1 MHMILLPQSVLLII
15 DTLKNAGHQCFA
27 VGGSVRDS
35 LIGKETKGWDF
46 TTDATPEQILSLFP
60 DSFYD
65 NQFGTVG
72 IKIRKQLTVDSSQLT
87 QKEQEIEDIF
97 EITTFRNEKGYTD
110 HRHPDNVVWGKT
122 LLEDLSR
129 RDFTINAIAYDGK
142 ELTDPYDGQKD
153 ITAHLIKTV
162 GNPNERFAEDA
173 LRMMR
178 AVRFAAQLGFIIE
191 SKTTAAILDN
201 AKLLTKIANERIRDE
216 FLKILGSDHAADAMI
231 ILKNVGLLT
240 YILPELE
247 IAFETPQKSPK
258 RHHLYDVGTHSV
270 MALKFCPS
278 TNPIVRLA
286 TLIHDLGKPMT
297 FNKTAEG
304 VLTFY
309 NHEVAGTKLAREIV
323 RRLRLS
329 RAQADKVTTLV
340 RWHQFTVDERQ
351 TDSAL
356 RRFIRHVGQENLTD
370 ILALRIGDRLG
381 GGARETSWRLEL
393 YKKRLEEVQKQPF
406 SVSDLLINGHD
417 VMQIYAI
424 GPGRIIGHTLD
435 TLFAE
440 VEAGTLA
447 NERET
452 LLKRLTSL
460 AKPDPASQENLKK
473 SKEI

>member
-1 MHMILLPQSVLLII
+1 M
-15 DTLKNAGHQCFA
+15 
-27 VGGSVRDS
+27 
-35 LIGKETKGWDF
+35 
-46 TTDATPEQILSLFP
+46 
-60 DSFYD
+60 
-65 NQFGTVG
+65 
-72 IKIRKQLTVDSSQLT
+72 
-87 QKEQEIEDIF
+87 
-97 EITTFRNEKGYTD
+97 
-110 HRHPDNVVWGKT
+110 
-122 LLEDLSR
+122 
-129 RDFTINAIAYDGK
+129 
-142 ELTDPYDGQKD
+142 
-153 ITAHLIKTV
+153 
-162 GNPNERFAEDA
+162 
-173 LRMMR
+173 
-178 AVRFAAQLGFIIE
+178 
-191 SKTTAAILDN
+191 
-201 AKLLTKIANERIRDE
+201 
-216 FLKILGSDHAADAMI
+216 
-231 ILKNVGLLT
+231 
-240 YILPELE
+240 
-247 IAFETPQKSPK
+247 
-258 RHHLYDVGTHSV
+258 
-270 MALKFCPS
+270 
-278 TNPIVRLA
+278 
-286 TLIHDLGKPMT
+286 
-297 FNKTAEG
+297 
-304 VLTFY
+304 
-309 NHEVAGTKLAREIV
+309 

-460 AKPDPASQENLKK
+460 EKLDPASQENLKK